1 MLTNRRR
8 SVVTVW
14 TMVAAAVS
22 AGVPAWSVAV
32 EDPCILSV
40 SEAREVGGAETVQ
53 AGSDQDTCTY
63 RTSSSE
69 PRLSIELVASDS
81 EQGQARLRELAD
93 EARFTSR
100 KQGKA
105 TTWLAQE
112 RLVGWVLEG
121 ETFVEVRVEGREPDR
136 KVRRSLERALFRIS
150 EHLH

>member
-1 MLTNRRR
+1 MLTIRRR
-8 SVVTVW
+8 SVLTMW
-14 TMVAAAVS
+14 TLVAAV
-22 AGVPAWSVAV
+22 GVPAWSVAV

-40 SEAREVGGAETVQ
+40 SEAREVGGPETVQ
-53 AGSDQDTCTY
+53 SGSDQATCTY

-69 PRLSIELVASDS
+69 PRLSIELVASAS
-81 EQGQARLRELAD
+81 EQGQARLRELTD
-93 EARFTSR
+93 QARFTSR

-112 RLVGWVLEG
+112 QLVGWVLEG